1 MGNRKMID
9 ENLKSAHDS
18 TSGKVRKVTD
28 GKVYGNMFEGGSHLV
43 FEFAKELRKNMTEA
57 EHKLWFHL
65 RQGVGGLKFR
75 RQHVLKNY
83 IADFYCH
90 KIKLVIEADG
100 SIHKK
105 ADVKEYDEIREQNLK
120 DWGYEVI
127 RFTNDE
133 ILFDELNVLKRIVEV
148 VDELKNKKMNEC

>member
-1 MGNRKMID
+1 MEKPKDDKNSFAG
-9 ENLKSAHDS
+9 SPS
-18 TSGKVRKVTD
+18 PVGGVRKGEKLY
-28 GKVYGNMFEGGSHLV
+28 GKMFESCSHLV
-43 FEFAKELRKNMTEA
+43 FELAKELRRNMTEA
-57 EHKLWFHL
+57 EHKLWLHL
-65 RQGVGGLKFR
+65 KQGVGGLKFR

-105 ADVKEYDEIREQNLK
+105 PDVKEYDVIREQNLK
-120 DWGYEVI
+120 EWGYEIV

-133 ILFDELNVLKRIVEV
+133 ILYDELKVIKRIAEV
-148 VDELKNKKMNEC
+148 VDELKNKK